1 MMPTIEKEQADGN
14 ASFRCFVLLYP
25 LRVWPGLGMTPPRNP
40 HRGRKRPRDAH
51 FIRSLAGEIPA
62 ESTTAVGAS
71 ALLMAT
77 RRACGSSWH
86 SSPFFSCI
94 GTVKGQP
101 FMTAHAS
108 SWRGADLPCLS
119 KSDRVSFRSGVL
131 FTSSAATNKGL
142 QTQVGA
148 SAFIFLEGN
157 TMASNRRTRPDRNGP
172 YRAQFEANR
181 KIIIATQSICGI
193 CGKPVD
199 KSLKYPHPMSATVD
213 HIIPLSRNG
222 DPSALENLQLAH
234 RCCNRAKS
242 DRLTPTAP
250 IRDRNGDLPLSMDWK
265 NN

>member
-1 MMPTIEKEQADGN
+1 MSSVMMPTIEKEQADGN

-71 ALLMAT
+71 ALLMAI

-108 SWRGADLPCLS
+108 SWRGVVLPCLS

-142 QTQVGA
+142 QTQAGA
-148 SAFIFLEGN
+148 SAFIFLEGKTN
-157 TMASNRRTRPDRNGP
+157 GQQQAHKAGQKRP
-172 YRAQFEANR
+172 
-181 KIIIATQSICGI
+181 
-193 CGKPVD
+193 
-199 KSLKYPHPMSATVD
+199 
-213 HIIPLSRNG
+213 IPG
-222 DPSALENLQLAH
+222 AV
-234 RCCNRAKS
+234 
-242 DRLTPTAP
+242 
-250 IRDRNGDLPLSMDWK
+250 
-265 NN
+265 